1 MRAIGSE
8 GMRRLGSQEGSS
20 TGIVTNWMLER
31 SMFCRTLMSRVA
43 SELALPRF
51 ADTFTA
57 EIAACRKLM
66 SEPGSVT

>member
-8 GMRRLGSQEGSS
+8 GMRRFGSQEGSS

-31 SMFCRTLMSRVA
+31 SMFCSTLMRRDA
-43 SELALPRF
+43 SELALPRLG
-51 ADTFTA
+51 DTFTE
-57 EIAACRKLM
+57 EIAACRKLV